1 MLKHD
6 ESHTVE
12 LPAITTY
19 HTAIRAVEAATT
31 DIIDGRFRLSM
42 LPRFKRNCSKEVLRE
57 EEVDARARARARQK
71 AASATYYCK
80 LPPHAGVFS
89 CFCCGLIAGLI
100 IGYVYTYVYVWSGL
114 HSTYHK

>member
-6 ESHTVE
+6 DNHTVE

-42 LPRFKRNCSKEVLRE
+42 LPRFRRNCREVLRE
-57 EEVDARARARARQK
+57 EVARGRQK
-71 AASATYYCK
+71 AASSIYCK
-80 LPPHAGVFS
+80 LSEPAYALGVFS
-89 CFCCGLIAGLI
+89 FFCCGLIAGLI
-100 IGYVYTYVYVWSGL
+100 IGYVYVYVWKCAL
-114 HSTYHK
+114 LQ